1 MSPSAA
7 TAVGTS
13 SSLKPAHF
21 VAQYTVL
28 CSFDMATM
36 FPASTSRFDPSS
48 PCPYCTRWA
57 GSVPA
62 IVASEMPQANG
73 ARSVGV
79 LRILLWEAV
88 GADVERAAGR
98 SVAGE
103 VVRNAVDAL
112 DEPGQALGLGVVVDR
127 GDLELGGGVAE
138 ADHRL
143 VAHLQDRRRRVLGA
157 GGRERPRELEIV
169 TRRRRRLRSASI
181 VASIASRRDSIAS
194 MSVVRSVA
202 VRGEHG

>member
-7 TAVGTS
+7 TAVPMS

-36 FPASTSRFDPSS
+36 FPASTSWFEPSR

-73 ARSVGV
+73 ARTVAV
-79 LRILLWEAV
+79 LRVLLRQAV
-88 GADVERAAGR
+88 GADVERAAGDP
-98 SVAGE
+98 SP
-103 VVRNAVDAL
+103 VR
-112 DEPGQALGLGVVVDR
+112 
-127 GDLELGGGVAE
+127 
-138 ADHRL
+138 
-143 VAHLQDRRRRVLGA
+143 
-157 GGRERPRELEIV
+157 
-169 TRRRRRLRSASI
+169 
-181 VASIASRRDSIAS
+181 
-194 MSVVRSVA
+194 
-202 VRGEHG
+202 